1 MANSEVLEGRL
12 LCGLRND
19 LGGREVAAW
28 QNWQFDKYGDR
39 KLRRGF
45 AGGQLLFTLPS
56 LAGVF
61 RRVKLAG
68 RRHLHVPHDVVHSAV
83 NLHAQFCRADEFM
96 IGESDL
102 CPRPA
107 VCDVVRPRPVYI

>member
-83 NLHAQFCRADEFM
+83 NCMRSFVAQM
-96 IGESDL
+96 NS
-102 CPRPA
+102 
-107 VCDVVRPRPVYI
+107 

>member
-1 MANSEVLEGRL
+1 MRLEERSRRPGS
-12 LCGLRND
+12 
-19 LGGREVAAW
+19 GGVAELAVR
-28 QNWQFDKYGDR
+28 QI
-39 KLRRGF
+39 RRSKNPQRF

-61 RRVKLAG
+61 KRVKLAG
-68 RRHLHVPHDVVHSAV
+68 RRLLHVPHDVVHSAV
-83 NLHAQFCRADEFM
+83 YLHAQFYRADEFM

-107 VCDVVRPRPVYI
+107 VCDVVRLRPVYISTLRRVPHV